1 MADLK
6 ITQLTAATTPVA
18 GTEVLPIVQSGAT
31 KQLSIANLTPG
42 LSTITAVGGGTGQT
56 SYAVGDLLYANT
68 TTTLAKLPD
77 VATGNAL
84 ISGGVGV
91 APSWGKINLATSI
104 SGVLPV
110 ANSLLYYN
118 TATKTMGL
126 LSGNVDWYSIDFGNF
141 SGRTARVEV
150 VFGLAS
156 GGAGARLWYRNSIVL
171 ENGGAALTETNL
183 NAVNGAN
190 GTLSF
195 VLSGAT
201 LIVRAT
207 SLGVDETARMS
218 ILVEGYEMT
227 SARITAL

>member
-6 ITQLTAATTPVA
+6 ISQLTAATTPVA
-18 GTEVLPIVQSGAT
+18 GTEVLPIVQSSAT
-31 KQLSIANLTPG
+31 KKLSIADLAPG
-42 LSTITAVGGGTGQT
+42 LSTITAAKGGTGQT

-68 TTTLAKLPD
+68 TTTLAKLAD

-91 APSWGKINLATSI
+91 APLWGKIGLATHV

-118 TATKTMGL
+118 TNAKAMTTGT
-126 LSGNVDWYSIDFGNF
+126 NYDWYTIDFGSF
-141 SGRTARVEV
+141 AQRSARVEV
-150 VFGLAS
+150 VFGLSSGGGGSRIFYRNSLVIES
-156 GGAGARLWYRNSIVL
+156 GGAT
-171 ENGGAALTETNL
+171 LTETNL

-201 LIVRAT
+201 LTVRT
-207 SLGVDETARMS
+207 TTNTANEDGRMA

>member
-42 LSTITAVGGGTGQT
+42 LSTITAAKGGTGQT

-68 TTTLAKLPD
+68 TTTLAKLAD
-77 VATGNAL
+77 VATGNVL
-84 ISGGVGV
+84 LSGGVGV
-91 APSWGKINLATSI
+91 APSWGAVNLATSV

-118 TATKTMGL
+118 TNTKTMSVGT
-126 LSGNVDWYSIDFGNF
+126 NYDWYSIDFGAYT
-141 SGRTARVEV
+141 GRPCRIEV

-156 GGAGARLWYRNSIVL
+156 GGAGSRIWYRNSLVV
-171 ENGGAALTETNL
+171 ETGGASLSENNL
-183 NAVNGAN
+183 NAVTGAN
-190 GTLSF
+190 GSLSF

-201 LIVRAT
+201 LTVRTT
-207 SLGVDETARMS
+207 SVGVSETARMS
-218 ILVEGYEMT
+218 ILVEGYEMN
-227 SARITAL
+227 SSRITVL

>member
-6 ITQLTAATTPVA
+6 ISQLTAATTPVA
-18 GTEVLPIVQSGAT
+18 GTEVLPIVQSSST
-31 KQLSIANLTPG
+31 KKLSIADLAPG
-42 LSTITAVGGGTGQT
+42 LSTITAAKGGTGQT

-68 TTTLAKLPD
+68 TTTLAKLAD
-77 VATGNAL
+77 VATGNAV

-91 APSWGKINLATSI
+91 APSWGKIGLATHV

-118 TATKTMGL
+118 TNAKTMT
-126 LSGNVDWYSIDFGNF
+126 SGSNYDWYTIDFGNY

-156 GGAGARLWYRNSIVL
+156 GGGGARIWYRNSLVL

-201 LIVRAT
+201 LTVRTTTTAT
-207 SLGVDETARMS
+207 NEDARMA

-227 SARITAL
+227 TARITAL

>member
-6 ITQLTAATTPVA
+6 ISQLTAATTPVA
-18 GTEVLPIVQSGAT
+18 GTEVLPIVQSSAT

-42 LSTITAVGGGTGQT
+42 LSTITAAKGGTGQT

-68 TTTLAKLPD
+68 TTTLARLAD
-77 VATGNAL
+77 VATGSAL

-91 APSWGKINLATSI
+91 APSWGAINLATTV

-118 TATKTMGL
+118 TGVKSMSTGT
-126 LSGNVDWYSIDFGNF
+126 NYDWYSIDFGSF
-141 SGRTARVEV
+141 SGRPARVEV

-156 GGAGARLWYRNSIVL
+156 GGGGTRIWYRNSLVL
-171 ENGGAALTETNL
+171 ETGGATLTETNL
-183 NAVNGAN
+183 DAVNGSN

-201 LIVRAT
+201 LTVRTTTTAT
-207 SLGVDETARMS
+207 GETARMA

-227 SARITAL
+227 SARITVL